1 VFSFKLAVLRWIWVL
16 VAIQAG
22 RESAA
27 LLRIIT
33 QSSSESVFKC
43 ETTSEPRIESGPDP
57 SLGRSLGL
65 HTGPDPGL
73 GEGQSRTTY
82 QGQGIQVVFKVN
94 VDVSVKVKV
103 KNKVSRSRSRS
114 KSMSQSRS
122 R

>member
-1 VFSFKLAVLRWIWVL
+1 MFSFKLAVLRWIWVL

-82 QGQGIQVVFKVN
+82 QGQGIQVVFKV
-94 VDVSVKVKV
+94 KV